1 VEPRTN
7 IKGWE
12 LPGKRNSLMIDGL
25 WTRGWGD
32 LRGRWSELDVCGQD
46 GLCSGL
52 QLRLSCVDLESLCSR
67 SFPSAVK
74 VSYPSKAR
82 RQSEIGQ
89 RHGARD
95 IIPLDASRGSHGQHQ
110 HILANGHGVGI
121 QCHKLAG
128 NPAQPRPLNFP
139 DLAPA
144 SSLLRPHCLSNDR
157 HYLWCPMAFSN
168 AFCASLC
175 HCRLPK
181 TKSRYSR
188 ILIGRQSTSSP
199 FHSSSPRGA

>member
-1 VEPRTN
+1 MEPRTN

-110 HILANGHGVGI
+110 HTILYNSFGTHG
-121 QCHKLAG
+121 QSA
-128 NPAQPRPLNFP
+128 
-139 DLAPA
+139 A
-144 SSLLRPHCLSNDR
+144 SQNTQFYDCPHNYIISSAYLRLL
-157 HYLWCPMAFSN
+157 
-168 AFCASLC
+168 
-175 HCRLPK
+175 
-181 TKSRYSR
+181 
-188 ILIGRQSTSSP
+188 
-199 FHSSSPRGA
+199 